1 VNHRHDLNYIIGE
14 MIGEL
19 NVGHAYVNGGDLPKL
34 NRIPMGLLGA
44 EFSRV
49 ETGYYRIDKI
59 LEGANWSAKLRSPL
73 TEAGVNI
80 KQGDYII
87 AIDGVDLAKEPDIY
101 RLLIGKADKQ
111 VELTISETPLAQNP
125 RKVIVIPIGDE
136 SELYY
141 FNWVQGNIRKVSEA
155 TNGEVGYL
163 HIPDMGVT
171 GLNEFAKYFYPQL
184 HKKALIID
192 DRGNGGGNVSPMIIE
207 RLQRQV
213 QRGNMARNVEIPH
226 QTPRQMI
233 NGPIVVLVNQYSASD
248 GDLFPYGIK
257 HYGIAKV
264 IGVRTWGGV
273 VGIRGTLPFIDGAV
287 LNRPEFASYHP
298 ETGEWILEG
307 WGVEPDIVID
317 NDPYEEFMGKD
328 TQLDKAIEVILQDMK
343 IYPQIHP
350 IPLPP
355 DKSGKEKK

>member
-1 VNHRHDLNYIIGE
+1 
-14 MIGEL
+14 
-19 NVGHAYVNGGDLPKL
+19 
-34 NRIPMGLLGA
+34 
-44 EFSRV
+44 
-49 ETGYYRIDKI
+49 
-59 LEGANWSAKLRSPL
+59 LRSPL

-80 KQGDYII
+80 NEGDYIL
-87 AIDGVDLAKEPDIY
+87 AIDGNDLSGYNDMFELLVDKS
-101 RLLIGKADKQ
+101 GKQ
-111 VELTISETPLAQNP
+111 VELTVNDRPSFKNS
-125 RKVIVIPIGDE
+125 RKVIVVPIADE

-141 FNWVQGNIRKVSEA
+141 YNWVQNNIRMVSEA
-155 TNGEVGYL
+155 TNGEVGYV
-163 HIPDMGVT
+163 HIPDMGPG
-171 GLNEFAKYFYPQL
+171 GLNEFAKYFYPQI

-213 QRGNMARNVEIPH
+213 QRGNMARNVQIPYH
-226 QTPRQMI
+226 TPRQMI

-298 ETGEWILEG
+298 ETGEWIIEG

-317 NDPYEEFMGKD
+317 NDPYEEFLGKD
-328 TQLDKAIEVILQDMK
+328 TQLEKAIEVILEDMK
-343 IYPQIHP
+343 TFPQLHP
-350 IPLPP
+350 IPDKGP
-355 DKSGKEKK
+355 DKSK